1 MLALV
6 LQLLVFFSMWVESQ
20 FAEIP
25 PVLRD
30 VIARNKY
37 ISDKYAKEFGDQDFA
52 VSGFWTMS
60 N

>member
-52 VSGFWTMS
+52 VSGF
-60 N
+60 